1 MQTSE
6 RWCTKYV
13 ELQAFD
19 SLIAGVYKAQL
30 QLDCCGLQL
39 VLALGQ
45 EENRQERD
53 DYKDQSQKGNAE
65 AQGEGEVPP
74 LKALHRHVRHPI
86 PPSPIRL
93 QCRAAFAKVGVLIDG
108 RQHSNVEPHNNRV
121 CCSHTA
127 CYITM
132 QCTDSKVL

>member
-6 RWCTKYV
+6 RWCTTYV

-53 DYKDQSQKGNAE
+53 DYKDQCQQGNAE

-74 LKALHRHVRHPI
+74 LKALHCHVRHPI
-86 PPSPIRL
+86 APSPICL
-93 QCRAAFAKVGVLIDG
+93 QCRAAFAKAGDLVDFKH
-108 RQHSNVEPHNNRV
+108 HSNVQPHKNLV
-121 CCSHTA
+121 
-127 CYITM
+127 
-132 QCTDSKVL
+132 